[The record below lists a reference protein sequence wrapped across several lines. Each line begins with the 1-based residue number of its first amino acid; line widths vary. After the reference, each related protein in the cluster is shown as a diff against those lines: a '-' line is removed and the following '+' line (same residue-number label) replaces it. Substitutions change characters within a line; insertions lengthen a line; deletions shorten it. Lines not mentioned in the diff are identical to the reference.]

1 MNTRYP
7 PEGTIRAALRY
18 PAFRSLLAGLAV
30 SQIGDWLYNLA
41 LVTVVYTRTGSVMWA
56 GIATGARVV
65 PMVVLGPV
73 GGVIADRF
81 DRRRVMVA
89 SDLIRLALMLGLA
102 LMATTQLPVVLAPVI
117 AALATTAGTPYLAC
131 VAATTPRLVRDGDLP
146 GANAARSAVAGL
158 GIIVGPAIG
167 GVLLLLGSPAA
178 AFVVNA
184 VTFGAAAACVLAIRA
199 PGAFAVSD
207 PPGVSGGSG
216 IGQAAS
222 VFGGIADGAAA
233 LRAHPAAIRLV
244 GADLT
249 CSVVYGMQTVL
260 LILVASRAGLGMHGY
275 GYLFAAL
282 GVGALVGTSLAGR
295 VLRLPF
301 RTGLALAMGLVGLS
315 MLALPA
321 AHWGALAIALACVSG
336 AGAILVEVMTE
347 TGLQRMLPEDVF
359 GRAYGLAIPASIGG
373 IVVGSLIAPVLVSA
387 IGLTGALVTC
397 GSVATAYGVQLIVGR
412 RDITSHTATR
422 SAPASLLISP
432 VELPPT
438 APWPTA
444 MAYPAAASHP
454 AAMAPPIAMA
464 HPAAA
469 LWPPAASYAAA
480 MAPPIAAS
488 HPAAVSWPTAASHPA
503 AAMAL
508 DAALAPTAPWPT
520 AAAG

>member
-102 LMATTQLPVVLAPVI
+102 LMATTRLPVVLAPVI
-117 AALATTAGTPYLAC
+117 AALATAAGTPYLAC

-146 GANAARSAVAGL
+146 GANAARSAVTSI
-158 GIIVGPAIG
+158 GIIIGPAIG
-167 GVLLLLGSPAA
+167 GVLLLIGSPAA

-184 VTFGAAAACVLAIRA
+184 VTFGVAAACVLAIRA
-199 PGAFAVSD
+199 PGAFTVSD
-207 PPGVSGGSG
+207 PRGVSGGSG
-216 IGQAAS
+216 SGGQVTSVLGS

-260 LILVASRAGLGMHGY
+260 LVLVASQAGFGMHGY

-282 GVGALVGTSLAGR
+282 GAGALVGTSLAGR
-295 VLRLPF
+295 VLRLPL
-301 RTGLALAMGLVGLS
+301 RPGLALAMGLVGLS

-321 AHWGALAIALACVSG
+321 AHWGALAIALACVNG

-359 GRAYGLAIPASIGG
+359 GRAYGLALPASIAG

-397 GSVATAYGVQLIVGR
+397 GSVATAYGVQLIAGR
-412 RDITSHTATR
+412 RHIPSHAASRSTAAAPLTS
-422 SAPASLLISP
+422 PA
-432 VELPPT
+432 ELPPT

-444 MAYPAAASHP
+444 AARPAAASRPPAAPHP
-454 AAMAPPIAMA
+454 AVMA
-464 HPAAA
+464 HPAAT
-469 LWPPAASYAAA
+469 
-480 MAPPIAAS
+480 
-488 HPAAVSWPTAASHPA
+488 V
-503 AAMAL
+503 AL
-508 DAALAPTAPWPT
+508 DPALAPTAPWP
-520 AAAG
+520 AAVALPAVSPSSTVTLTLR